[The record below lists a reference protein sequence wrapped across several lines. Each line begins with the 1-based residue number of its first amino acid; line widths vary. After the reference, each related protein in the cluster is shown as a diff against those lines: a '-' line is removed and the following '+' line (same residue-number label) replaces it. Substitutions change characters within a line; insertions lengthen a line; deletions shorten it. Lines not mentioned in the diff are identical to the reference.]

1 MWKIFYNYKK
11 MIYRIF
17 LKLLFLIGI
26 VTSMDIKT
34 EQFKM
39 LDKINHYFQII
50 PTIKLILINMLKI

>member
-39 LDKINHYFQII
+39 LDKIKSLFPNK
-50 PTIKLILINMLKI
+50 T